1 MVEQAIDAVN
11 SRGCWRSLM
20 LTAEDIQRG
29 SFLCNRRKK
38 VNFCMKFYNAID
50 YQLTNIDQTTINF
63 NKMQNKIYSVYIE
76 NRNITVSNVFVVL
89 N

>member
-20 LTAEDIQRG
+20 LTAADIQRG

-50 YQLTNIDQTTINF
+50 YQLTH
-63 NKMQNKIYSVYIE
+63 KH
-76 NRNITVSNVFVVL
+76 
-89 N
+89 